1 MSDRKRRKLNFRF
14 HDPNP
19 PEVAAQ
25 YILGLLIEAN
35 AAKVENE
42 IRKAGETGTIAQ
54 TVLEDHPA

>member
-1 MSDRKRRKLNFRF
+1 MAEMKRRKLNFRF

-35 AAKVENE
+35 AAKVENA
-42 IRKAGETGTIAQ
+42 IRKAGETGTITRTA
-54 TVLEDHPA
+54 LEDHPA